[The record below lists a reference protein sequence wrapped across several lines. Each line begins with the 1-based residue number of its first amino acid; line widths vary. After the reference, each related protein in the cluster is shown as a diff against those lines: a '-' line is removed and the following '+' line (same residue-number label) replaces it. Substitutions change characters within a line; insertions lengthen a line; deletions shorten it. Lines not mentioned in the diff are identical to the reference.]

1 MATKKSKL
9 KKTKATATVKPSVG
23 TTAQPTDVKKIGADD
38 PSSLSIGDLKNLST
52 ILDVASSRG
61 AFRANE
67 MASVGLIYNKL
78 QAFLA
83 KVAPPEP
90 KKEGAPATAAP
101 ATAAPATMA
110 PTTAAPATTPITPE
124 TGIGKI

>member
-9 KKTKATATVKPSVG
+9 RKTPTKGTGPQVRTAPQVG
-23 TTAQPTDVKKIGADD
+23 TAPTDIKAQAD
-38 PSSLSIGDLKNLST
+38 PSALSIGDLKNLST

-67 MASVGLIYNKL
+67 MASIGLVYNKL

-83 KVAPPEP
+83 RVAPPEAE
-90 KKEGAPATAAP
+90 KKEG
-101 ATAAPATMA
+101 TMA
-110 PTTAAPATTPITPE
+110 PTTTPTQQALTPITPI
-124 TGIGKI
+124 TPKSVGKI

>member
-9 KKTKATATVKPSVG
+9 KKAPAKTTVTPKTAT
-23 TTAQPTDVKKIGADD
+23 TADPATQPAD
-38 PSSLSIGDLKNLST
+38 PSALSIGDLKNLST

-67 MASVGLIYNKL
+67 MAGVGLMYNNL

-83 KVAPPEP
+83 KVAPPAEAP
-90 KKEGAPATAAP
+90 KTDDTQTTG
-101 ATAAPATMA
+101 A
-110 PTTAAPATTPITPE
+110 PTTAPMTGAPTTAPIN
-124 TGIGKI
+124 K

>member
-9 KKTKATATVKPSVG
+9 KKAKSTVQPTVG
-23 TTAQPTDVKKIGADD
+23 TTAKPTGAPGTED
-38 PSSLSIGDLKNLST
+38 PAALSIGDLKNLST
-52 ILDVASSRG
+52 VLDVASSRG

-83 KVAPPEP
+83 KVAPPEA
-90 KKEGAPATAAP
+90 KKEEGAKT
-101 ATAAPATMA
+101 TA
-110 PTTAAPATTPITPE
+110 PTTTPNKGVGEI
-124 TGIGKI
+124 

>member
-9 KKTKATATVKPSVG
+9 KKAPAKTTVTPKTAT
-23 TTAQPTDVKKIGADD
+23 TADPATQPAD
-38 PSSLSIGDLKNLST
+38 PSALSIGDLKNLST

-67 MASVGLIYNKL
+67 MAGVGLMYNKL

-83 KVAPPEP
+83 KVASPAEAPTKVLFVP
-90 KKEGAPATAAP
+90 DVTDAPAEFPTAVLSVL
-101 ATAAPATMA
+101 AAVPDVF
-110 PTTAAPATTPITPE
+110 
-124 TGIGKI
+124 